1 MKYQITATT
10 TNYIKNGSKWIKQDK
25 RTENVTEDYY
35 TNYVDAK
42 SLFKVIGARETHK
55 KDYTC
60 KGYIVTEVQSISP
73 DRQSKICT
81 QFDFN
86 RIQEKWAFAN

>member
-1 MKYQITATT
+1 MNYQITATT
-10 TNYIKNGSKWIKQDK
+10 TKYIKNGSKWIQQDEQK
-25 RTENVTEDYY
+25 KNVTEDYY

-42 SLFKVIGARETHK
+42 NLFKVIGARETHK
-55 KDYTC
+55 KNYTC
-60 KGYIVTEVQSISP
+60 KGYITTEVNSISP

-86 RIQEKWAFAN
+86 RIQKVC